1 MFSDSEC
8 SHTKQMLDF
17 SKRLYLYLYLF
28 PEGISRRDSS
38 RSEVVLVPSKFGDG
52 ATCMRALCE
61 EVGTTRRTL
70 FFVQFL
76 FNRREGQPWTHRGKH
91 VYIQAGWRHSILI
104 RVYTLSCVYT
114 LRFLSIFNIS

>member
-1 MFSDSEC
+1 MPCEISKSRSRHHC
-8 SHTKQMLDF
+8 TRNTSASMML
-17 SKRLYLYLYLF
+17 RMLR
-28 PEGISRRDSS
+28 ISRRDSS

-91 VYIQAGWRHSILI
+91 VYIQVGWRHSILI